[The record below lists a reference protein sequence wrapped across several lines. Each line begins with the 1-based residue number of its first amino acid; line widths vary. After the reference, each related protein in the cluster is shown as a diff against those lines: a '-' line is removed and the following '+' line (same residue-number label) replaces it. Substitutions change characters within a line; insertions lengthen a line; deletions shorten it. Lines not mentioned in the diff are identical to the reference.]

1 MRILSLFLGMGLIF
15 MSSCGPDPDPV
26 FRYSYTVVNNAGFD
40 VTLSCQG
47 CETVTIKDQ
56 EQKLVK
62 TNTALADYTIT
73 HTSDKKID
81 IQETTTNQFTLTSYS
96 FDVIYKVAGDAA
108 SVDVTL
114 KNATGAT
121 EQFASVT
128 PPAEYKFR
136 DFTSKD
142 LYISAKNKG
151 TTGTVLVQIF
161 YKDKLLVGDTN
172 SLSRGTAT
180 AFETLP

>member
-1 MRILSLFLGMGLIF
+1 MLLMCLA
-15 MSSCGPDPDPV
+15 SCGPDPDPTPV
-26 FRYSYTVVNNAGFD
+26 FKHTYTVINNAGFD
-40 VTLSCQG
+40 VMLSCQG
-47 CETVTIKDQ
+47 CETVTVKNQ
-56 EQKLVK
+56 EQKAIN
-62 TNTALADYTIT
+62 TNTAFADYTIT
-73 HTSDKKID
+73 FTSEKKID
-81 IQETTTNQFTLTSYS
+81 FEETASNQFTLTSYG

-121 EQFASVT
+121 EQLLSVT
-128 PPAEYKFR
+128 PPAEYKFK
-136 DFTSKD
+136 DFSSST

-151 TTGTVLVQIF
+151 TTGTVQVQIF

-180 AFETLP
+180 ASETID